1 MARPGSV
8 KTPKSELPVEVVVR
22 SRGLQITVKGTIS
35 DLSKEL
41 SSISKFVDLAN
52 SKLSDLSSPSTTRD
66 DEAVAGVDIDADEQ
80 APVIKVSKSLADN
93 VLSLFNTSWGKT
105 PRTLQEVSKALEV
118 NAVPA
123 QLADGHITDCLSG
136 SYNCPD
142 TSPRYWEIVRK
153 KISMR

>member
-123 QLADGHITDCLSG
+123 QLASINLALTRSIRRGTLRRIKRSG
-136 SYNCPD
+136 RWAYYRLP
-142 TSPRYWEIVRK
+142 VG
-153 KISMR
+153 

>member
-1 MARPGSV
+1 M
-8 KTPKSELPVEVVVR
+8 VVR

-105 PRTLQEVSKALEV
+105 PRTLQEV
-118 NAVPA
+118 
-123 QLADGHITDCLSG
+123 
-136 SYNCPD
+136 
-142 TSPRYWEIVRK
+142 
-153 KISMR
+153 